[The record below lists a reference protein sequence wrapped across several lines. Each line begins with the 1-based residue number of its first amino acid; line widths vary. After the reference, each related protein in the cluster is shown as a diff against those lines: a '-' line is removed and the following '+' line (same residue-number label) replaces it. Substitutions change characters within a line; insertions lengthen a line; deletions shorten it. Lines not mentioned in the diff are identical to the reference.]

1 MTVRNGCVHCVDTC
15 CVCVYAF
22 AQINEHPVS
31 NDVSLEGD
39 LSLAQTHIQTSTALG
54 PASALLLASGL

>member
-1 MTVRNGCVHCVDTC
+1 MTVRNGCVLVQS
-15 CVCVYAF
+15 VCVYAF

-31 NDVSLEGD
+31 NNVSLEGD

-54 PASALLLASGL
+54 PALALLLASGL